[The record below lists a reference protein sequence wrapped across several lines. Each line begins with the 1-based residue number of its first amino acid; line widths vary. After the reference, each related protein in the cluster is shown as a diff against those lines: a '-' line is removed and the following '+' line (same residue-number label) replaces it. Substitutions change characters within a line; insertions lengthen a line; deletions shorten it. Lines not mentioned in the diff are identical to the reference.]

1 MNSYN
6 LYNDILNRLD
16 ALEQSGLTASQR
28 RQVEAMRVTI
38 DYEFLERQY
47 NFVRFYEV
55 VEKDRLERLE
65 KAILGK

>member
-16 ALEQSGLTASQR
+16 ALEQSELTARQR
-28 RQVEAMRVTI
+28 RQVEAMRFTI

>member
-16 ALEQSGLTASQR
+16 ALEQSELTARQR
-28 RQVEAMRVTI
+28 RQVEAMRFTI

-47 NFVRFYEV
+47 NFVRFYVV

-65 KAILGK
+65 KSILGK